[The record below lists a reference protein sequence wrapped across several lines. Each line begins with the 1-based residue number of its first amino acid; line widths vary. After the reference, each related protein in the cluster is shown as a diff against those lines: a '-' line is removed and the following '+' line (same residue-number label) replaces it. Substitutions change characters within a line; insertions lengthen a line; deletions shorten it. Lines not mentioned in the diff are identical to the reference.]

1 MVLAIPNSKAL
12 DAASKTRN
20 RHNARRD
27 GALAAAGLG
36 IALGTGITYYSK
48 LSARKKQLRLL
59 GDNASSSNSRP
70 RMHHLAVD
78 AICGAVGEVAGLVAL
93 YPLDTIKVKCQAAN
107 IGAGQAIRE
116 TLALGPSNAIRTLYA
131 GMGSTALGAAA
142 IGSLYLLTFYAA
154 KRAGTSIE
162 STLSKEKT
170 QTSTCGGSSSASPL
184 VASAA
189 GAAASI
195 VGSFIDAPIEA
206 FKVRA
211 QAGAGGSGSMLG
223 SMASL
228 VVTQGFAPLY
238 CSFLPFLLK
247 SIPHDVAELF
257 TYSQIN
263 ELVSF
268 SSPSTELT
276 LEAPRATA
284 AMIQGQSAL
293 KDQQQPWQQIEKRYK
308 KNPTTAATSYI
319 GALLSSLPIEA
330 RDMVIGA
337 ASGAAAAIASMPFDV
352 TFTRMNLGTCMLP
365 TAAGASNGS
374 VRHSLA
380 NFVGTVR
387 LIVAQGGGPHALF
400 AGVVPRLLQTVPAGM
415 VYWAAVEA
423 TRRALENRYDIEKP
437 TDEMAALAAVGAG
450 GGGLATT
457 SSPEIAYSTLSTS
470 DDEAGVTTRRSSPSL
485 LSTPAPAP
493 VSPEI
498 ALA

>member
-1 MVLAIPNSKAL
+1 
-12 DAASKTRN
+12 
-20 RHNARRD
+20 
-27 GALAAAGLG
+27 
-36 IALGTGITYYSK
+36 
-48 LSARKKQLRLL
+48 
-59 GDNASSSNSRP
+59 
-70 RMHHLAVD
+70 MHHLAVD

-116 TLALGPSNAIRTLYA
+116 TLALGPSNAIKTLYA

-162 STLSKEKT
+162 SKLSKKNTESS
-170 QTSTCGGSSSASPL
+170 TSAGSSSASPL

-189 GAAASI
+189 GAAASV

-211 QAGAGGSGSMLG
+211 QTGSGSMLG

-238 CSFLPFLLK
+238 CSILPFLLK

-263 ELVSF
+263 ELVS
-268 SSPSTELT
+268 SSRTRSELS
-276 LEAPRATA
+276 LGAGRSALIE
-284 AMIQGQSAL
+284 GQSVVGG
-293 KDQQQPWQQIEKRYK
+293 QQQPRQHIEKGSN
-308 KNPTTAATSYI
+308 KNPTTAATAFI
-319 GALLSSLPIEA
+319 GAFLSSLPIEA
-330 RDMVIGA
+330 RDMLIGA
-337 ASGAAAAIASMPFDV
+337 TSGAAAAIASMPFDV
-352 TFTRMNLGTCMLP
+352 TFTRMNLGTCVLP
-365 TAAGASNGS
+365 TASGASSGNC
-374 VRHSLA
+374 VRHTLA
-380 NFVGTVR
+380 NFVAIVR
-387 LIVAQGGGPHALF
+387 LIITQGGGPHALF

-423 TRRALENRYDIEKP
+423 TRRALENKYEVDKPIE
-437 TDEMAALAAVGAG
+437 EMV
-450 GGGLATT
+450 LATAVPKSSSVLANT
-457 SSPEIAYSTLSTS
+457 SSLEGAYSSTLSTS
-470 DDEAGVTTRRSSPSL
+470 ENKADVTRRRSAPSFLSSV
-485 LSTPAPAP
+485 APAP
-493 VSPEI
+493 GPTGM

>member
-1 MVLAIPNSKAL
+1 MSHLVSH
-12 DAASKTRN
+12 AS
-20 RHNARRD
+20 
-27 GALAAAGLG
+27 LIFL
-36 IALGTGITYYSK
+36 ILC
-48 LSARKKQLRLL
+48 
-59 GDNASSSNSRP
+59 SSTNSRP
-70 RMHHLAVD
+70 KMHHLAVD

-107 IGAGQAIRE
+107 IGAGQALRE
-116 TLALGPSNAIRTLYA
+116 TFALGPSNAIRTLYA

-154 KRAGTSIE
+154 KRAGTTIE
-162 STLSKEKT
+162 SKVAKT
-170 QTSTCGGSSSASPL
+170 SGKTTGTTSSGDEATTSASPL

-195 VGSFIDAPIEA
+195 VGSILEAPIEA

-223 SMASL
+223 SMATL

-263 ELVSF
+263 ELAVA
-268 SSPSTELT
+268 SSSTATASELT
-276 LEAPRATA
+276 IESTSAT
-284 AMIQGQSAL
+284 IEGQSIVVDGQVATNGSHN
-293 KDQQQPWQQIEKRYK
+293 K
-308 KNPTTAATSYI
+308 TTALASTA
-319 GALLSSLPIEA
+319 GAMLSSLPIEA
-330 RDMVIGA
+330 RDMLIGA

-352 TFTRMNLGTCMLP
+352 TFTRMNLGTCALP
-365 TAAGASNGS
+365 TGAVSSRHGLASFAA
-374 VRHSLA
+374 
-380 NFVGTVR
+380 TVR

-423 TRRALENRYDIEKP
+423 TRRALESKYDIQQPSGGTSPSFSSEK
-437 TDEMAALAAVGAG
+437 TMAVTATGSSSSAVEVEYSS
-450 GGGLATT
+450 LSAT
-457 SSPEIAYSTLSTS
+457 SS
-470 DDEAGVTTRRSSPSL
+470 DDEVCPSP
-485 LSTPAPAP
+485 LSAVAPTP
-493 VSPEI
+493 EM